1 MSHGRGERERER
13 ERERVVL
20 TFKTIE
26 GVLRNEHKAL
36 KLMWRETLLLLR
48 FVHRLFFLQQHFF

>member
-1 MSHGRGERERER
+1 MVGGRERER
-13 ERERVVL
+13 EREL
-20 TFKTIE
+20 FLHSKQIE

-36 KLMWRETLLLLR
+36 KLMWRETLLLLP